1 MLNKCVCIHCLKDV
15 VSPRFLIPAHFEALN
30 ANHFECSPDIIGLDS
45 EKTDSIMKTKLNYYG
60 ITIPEEE
67 PPRLS
72 CDASEKTLQ
81 LKSGL
86 KIIVKP
92 VEVLKKEYP
101 DSIPEIE
108 NAATIDGK
116 ALFIY
121 QPFKPMTA
129 TELVCDSCHLILS
142 SRNVVRTTVGTETV
156 WKSADENDENQKR
169 NFTVSLIAGS
179 KAGKTNLLLAMR
191 KPENRVHLELMT
203 EEPFIEQHFT
213 TAEDALDDGHV
224 PETTLSPQAP
234 ITFRT
239 EYNQD
244 INIID
249 TRGEETKE
257 IRIDRAVWSDMLV
270 VLLDIASVYEQ
281 DVPQETEPDETSEP
295 GQQNTSGLKRLKKYL
310 CDLERH
316 CRTRNEKKPI
326 ILCFTKCDLYPDTA
340 DNIMLYPLKDSAE
353 NYDPAK
359 LRVIRNYHFMDNTEA
374 IIRALC
380 TELSSKIQQKDSQI
394 YRAIYR
400 TVQDIIAYCNQIS
413 GQKVD
418 IMCIAPLG
426 TPAENGRINA
436 ELYKPQHVDS
446 LLHRIVQ
453 YASEAES

>member
-15 VSPRFLIPAHFEALN
+15 VNPRFLIPAHFEALN
-30 ANHFECSPDIIGLDS
+30 ANHFECSPDIIGLDNQ
-45 EKTDSIMKTKLNYYG
+45 KTDSIMKTKLNYYG
-60 ITIPEEE
+60 IAIPEDE
-67 PPRLS
+67 PARLS

-92 VEVLKKEYP
+92 VEKLKAEFP

-142 SRNVVRTTVGTETV
+142 SRNVVRTTDGTETV
-156 WKSADENDENQKR
+156 WESVDDTHES

-191 KPENRVHLELMT
+191 KPENRVHLKLMT
-203 EEPFIEQHFT
+203 EEPFIENHFT
-213 TAEDALDDGHV
+213 MAEDALNEGHV
-224 PETTLSPQAP
+224 PETTLSPQPP

-239 EYNQD
+239 DKNQD

-257 IRIDRAVWSDMLV
+257 IRIDRAVWSDMLI
-270 VLLDIASVYEQ
+270 VLLDIASVFEH
-281 DVPQETEPDETSEP
+281 DEGQEKA
-295 GQQNTSGLKRLKKYL
+295 SGLKRLKQYL
-310 CDLERH
+310 GDLERH
-316 CRTRNEKKPI
+316 CRTRSEKKPI

-340 DNIMLYPLKDSAE
+340 DDIMLYPLKDNAE

-359 LRVIRNYHFMDNTEA
+359 LRVIRNYHFMDNIETM
-374 IIRALC
+374 IHALC
-380 TELSSKIQQKDSQI
+380 TELSSKIQNKDSQI

-453 YASEAES
+453 YASEA